1 MNANVGI
8 SDVVVVLTQLA
19 ACLCLR
25 HKVGETHE
33 EVAEDEK
40 GTLVKSF
47 QIVGEL

>member
-8 SDVVVVLTQLA
+8 GDVVVVLTQLTA
-19 ACLCLR
+19 RLYLR
-25 HKVGETHE
+25 HKVGETHK

-40 GTLVKSF
+40 GTFVKSF